1 MSPVDVILERS
12 FFCFLHNNG
21 LCSAR
26 EPSNQ
31 VADKNFGIK
40 VLKDSADRFTGPVFK
55 LQAAFE
61 LFVLF
66 FDRPAL
72 VIEFLEV
79 GSRESD
85 AIQETGHQN
94 FNRAIG
100 EIDPDQT

>member
-12 FFCFLHNNG
+12 FFCFLHYNG
-21 LCSAR
+21 LRSAR
-26 EPSNQ
+26 EPGDQ

-40 VLKDSADRFTGPVFK
+40 VLKDGGDRFTGPVLK

-72 VIEFLEV
+72 VVELLEV
-79 GSRESD
+79 GSREGD
-85 AIQETGHQN
+85 AIQETGH
-94 FNRAIG
+94 
-100 EIDPDQT
+100 

>member
-26 EPSNQ
+26 EPSYQ

-40 VLKDSADRFTGPVFK
+40 VLKDSADRFTGPIFK

-72 VIEFLEV
+72 VVEFLEV